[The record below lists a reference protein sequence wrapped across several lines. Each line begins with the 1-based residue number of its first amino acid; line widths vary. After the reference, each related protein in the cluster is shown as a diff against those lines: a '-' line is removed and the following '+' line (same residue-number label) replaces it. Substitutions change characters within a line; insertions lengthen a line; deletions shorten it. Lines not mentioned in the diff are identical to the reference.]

1 MNQDDFDDMP
11 EDISLLDSIV
21 EGMQDSTTLRKAGH
35 DSVGTN
41 PDFSKAP
48 QSMHVDVFEV
58 MLSLIHGAA
67 TLQEQITHLQDM
79 ARWLYEEADRLEA
92 IGQGTL
98 LLKNSNMRH

>member
-1 MNQDDFDDMP
+1 MSQDDFDDMP

-21 EGMQDSTTLRKAGH
+21 ESMQDSNRFQKADH
-35 DSVGTN
+35 DFVGTK
-41 PDFSKAP
+41 PDFSRAP
-48 QSMHVDVFEV
+48 QTMHLDVFEV
-58 MLSLIHGAA
+58 MLSLVHGAA

-79 ARWLYEEADRLEA
+79 ARWLYEEADRLQA